1 MSGGVENPCPTEP
14 SLSGVRGTFSFS
26 SHLPNGPGATELKAL
41 VLDCCK
47 EEGPETSSPAVPGG
61 QGCRRGPRN
70 PAPDSVPQQSP
81 QSRTGQEVS
90 GRGGVEVI
98 GSWRLQWAQT
108 PSFFTPVL
116 PLVPGRS
123 RPLCGGPRAG
133 GSRGRG
139 RGRGRR
145 ALAAE
150 AAEGEAW
157 WGRREYQRKACQERA
172 GQASVRSGGPG
183 LTDGLSVCA
192 CDCWAVCDDVSVWT
206 CDSIT
211 WCSCQL
217 V

>member
-1 MSGGVENPCPTEP
+1 MPHTSPPYLESGAPAASPVTCPMAPAPLNLRLWFWTA
-14 SLSGVRGTFSFS
+14 GRRRG
-26 SHLPNGPGATELKAL
+26 LK
-41 VLDCCK
+41 
-47 EEGPETSSPAVPGG
+47 TSSPAVPGE

-108 PSFFTPVL
+108 PSLFTSVL

-133 GSRGRG
+133 GSRSQ
-139 RGRGRR
+139 GRGRR

-150 AAEGEAW
+150 AAEGEAC
-157 WGRREYQRKACQERA
+157 WGRREYQRKACQERV

-192 CDCWAVCDDVSVWT
+192 CGCWAVCDDVSVWT

-211 WCSCQL
+211 WCSCQYDC
-217 V
+217 VCPCTCG